1 LTDRSPA
8 LALAGVLALSACR
21 ADPGVSSAPI
31 AVVDD
36 AGDTVTLR
44 APARRIV
51 SLIPSTTEILVTA
64 GLEHRVVGRTAWC
77 DWPAE
82 ATRIPSV
89 GDGMPPNLEAVLDRR
104 PDLVLLYHGAANS
117 AAAAQL
123 RALGV
128 PVAQLRADRVADIAR
143 HARLLGRLTAASE
156 PLDRVAREFER
167 DLADASSS
175 GMASELPL
183 ARPSVLL
190 LAWSEP
196 IVALGATAFMS
207 ELLERAGGKN
217 AFGEIATASAFVA
230 LETIVERDPA
240 AVFLADAGAARAL
253 SRPEW
258 RAVPAVRY
266 RQVIT
271 PLEPPLTRAGL
282 RAPAAVRTLR
292 RRLAE
297 LAASSKTVTLSKT
310 KDTP

>member
-1 LTDRSPA
+1 M
-8 LALAGVLALSACR
+8 
-21 ADPGVSSAPI
+21 SSAPI
-31 AVVDD
+31 AVVED